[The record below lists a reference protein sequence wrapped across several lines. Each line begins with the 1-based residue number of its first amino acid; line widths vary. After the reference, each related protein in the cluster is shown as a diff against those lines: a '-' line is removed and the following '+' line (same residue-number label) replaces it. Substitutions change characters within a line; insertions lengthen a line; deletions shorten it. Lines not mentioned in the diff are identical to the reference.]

1 MNELLIF
8 LIKIRRK
15 FGLHYQKKKSGEN
28 LMFMFAN
35 SGWNK
40 LNVREKEKDGLQ
52 FILGKIIKEYCVNI
66 NHVHVQQN
74 VTIFIKNNVCILK
87 QFVIVTA
94 RKSFFFFL
102 GLQKKKHILVSWFS
116 GWVGWRNSI
125 VKNENYVAFPKSR
138 CVNSYPGQAT

>member
-15 FGLHYQKKKSGEN
+15 FGLHYQKKRSGEN

-52 FILGKIIKEYCVNI
+52 FILEKIIKEYRVKI

-74 VTIFIKNNVCILK
+74 VTIFVKNNVCILK
-87 QFVIVTA
+87 LFVIVIA
-94 RKSFFFFL
+94 RKSFFLFL
-102 GLQKKKHILVSWFS
+102 GLQKKKTYFS
-116 GWVGWRNSI
+116 IMIFWVGRLKKQHSKKWELCRISQI
-125 VKNENYVAFPKSR
+125 TIR
-138 CVNSYPGQAT
+138 

>member
-1 MNELLIF
+1 
-8 LIKIRRK
+8 
-15 FGLHYQKKKSGEN
+15 
-28 LMFMFAN
+28 MFMFAN

-102 GLQKKKHILVSWFS
+102 GSQKKKNIF
-116 GWVGWRNSI
+116 
-125 VKNENYVAFPKSR
+125 
-138 CVNSYPGQAT
+138 